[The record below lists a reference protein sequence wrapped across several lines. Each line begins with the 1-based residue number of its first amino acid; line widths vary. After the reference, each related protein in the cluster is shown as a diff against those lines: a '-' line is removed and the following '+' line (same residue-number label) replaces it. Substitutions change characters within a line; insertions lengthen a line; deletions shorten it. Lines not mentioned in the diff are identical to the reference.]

1 MLALQTHVHEINKDL
16 VGNLLDLNCFLLP
29 VFVGI
34 QSAELIYK
42 SRIVFSWEWLAAN
55 LVA

>member
-1 MLALQTHVHEINKDL
+1 MLALQTHDHKINEDFI
-16 VGNLLDLNCFLLP
+16 GNLLDLNCFLLH

-34 QSAELIYK
+34 QSAVLIYK